1 MQAQYDY
8 SFADQGFA
16 ANQVQAACSLL
27 ADPNLTGTDLLD
39 AMSQPADVLFGN
51 ASTANVGCLDSSGF
65 NNPTFNLSYE
75 DVNAWEYQVGL
86 VAASAAYCMHCSI
99 ICVTYCQQPSCCATS
114 LQT

>member
-8 SFADQGFA
+8 SFADQAFA

-39 AMSQPADVLFGN
+39 AVSQAADVLLGN

-65 NNPTFNLSYE
+65 NNPTFNLTYE
-75 DVNAWEYQVGL
+75 DVIVWEYQVGL
-86 VAASAAYCMHCSI
+86 VVASAMFHHMCRLLPAAKLLRN
-99 ICVTYCQQPSCCATS
+99 QPANV
-114 LQT
+114 